1 VLAVGVAVGN
11 TGLMYRVA
19 LAALGRRPAGFASR
33 CITLG
38 LVGTAVTP
46 TLPNATS
53 RTALAAPMVREIAE
67 ALGFEPGGRAAT
79 GLALAALIGFGQMAG
94 LFLTGSSVGLLVH
107 GLLPDAVRG
116 EFGFAGWFI
125 AALPLHL
132 LLFAGGLSAVVWLY
146 RPTTAAENPGDRL
159 ALQRAVLGPMR
170 ADEKLCLAVLVGLIA
185 GFLTEPWHGING
197 AWLGVGALVALA
209 LAGAPGKGQ
218 PATSSDA
225 ERADQAARWGNFLF
239 LPALIVPGV
248 ALGGT
253 FLLPRLGG
261 LVDPK
266 QVTLISLGLGA
277 IIATAVLLAWF
288 RPPASA
294 AVQEGRRLAEGVGWA
309 MILPQLLASLGALF
323 AVAGVGDIVGALAP
337 LAIPEGSRLAAVLAF
352 TGGMAVFT
360 MLMGNAFAAFPVMM
374 GGIGLPVLVAGLGGD
389 PVVIGAVG
397 MLAGFCGTLLSPMAA
412 NFNIVPAALLELSDR
427 YAVIKAQWPTAVA
440 LWLFNTGMIWGF
452 AFR

>member
-1 VLAVGVAVGN
+1 MI
-11 TGLMYRVA
+11 GLPELY
-19 LAALGRRPAGFASR
+19 
-33 CITLG
+33 T
-38 LVGTAVTP
+38 
-46 TLPNATS
+46 
-53 RTALAAPMVREIAE
+53 
-67 ALGFEPGGRAAT
+67 
-79 GLALAALIGFGQMAG
+79 
-94 LFLTGSSVGLLVH
+94 LTG
-107 GLLPDAVRG
+107 AV
-116 EFGFAGWFI
+116 FAGWALATLFDRQHPRRWRAAAFWGLI
-125 AALPLHL
+125 AAEFL
-132 LLFAGGLSAVVWLY
+132 V
-146 RPTTAAENPGDRL
+146 GDWF
-159 ALQRAVLGPMR
+159 G
-170 ADEKLCLAVLVGLIA
+170 DFGNGLAVL
-185 GFLTEPWHGING
+185 
-197 AWLGVGALVALA
+197 ALVALA

>member
-1 VLAVGVAVGN
+1 MI
-11 TGLMYRVA
+11 GLPELY
-19 LAALGRRPAGFASR
+19 
-33 CITLG
+33 T
-38 LVGTAVTP
+38 
-46 TLPNATS
+46 
-53 RTALAAPMVREIAE
+53 
-67 ALGFEPGGRAAT
+67 
-79 GLALAALIGFGQMAG
+79 
-94 LFLTGSSVGLLVH
+94 LTG
-107 GLLPDAVRG
+107 AV
-116 EFGFAGWFI
+116 FAGWALATLFDRRHPRRWRAAAFWGLI
-125 AALPLHL
+125 AAEFL
-132 LLFAGGLSAVVWLY
+132 V
-146 RPTTAAENPGDRL
+146 GDWF
-159 ALQRAVLGPMR
+159 G
-170 ADEKLCLAVLVGLIA
+170 DFGNGLAVL
-185 GFLTEPWHGING
+185 
-197 AWLGVGALVALA
+197 ALVALA